1 MYVEE
6 SYPLLM
12 ADRLGLPPGRACLRG
27 AGRRRARSLV
37 ERTLIDA
44 GAGATLRLRAIR
56 VPVDLEALGN
66 VLDGRPAPRAVR
78 AARGSAEPRPPTR
91 AGARPRWAR
100 PCGGC
105 WRHNWSRSG
114 QANDERPADAVVVG
128 RSVPPQQGETAR
140 LLRGFYE
147 GLASWRPRGRGR
159 DVPGR
164 ANDR

>member
-12 ADRLGLPPGRACLRG
+12 ADRLASRRVACLRG

-56 VPVDLEALGN
+56 VPVDLEALGS
-66 VLDGRPAPRAVR
+66 VLDGGPALARFARPE
-78 AARGSAEPRPPTR
+78 AARELGRRLAQELVR
-91 AGARPRWAR
+91 GVAR

-114 QANDERPADAVVVG
+114 QATTSDPPT
-128 RSVPPQQGETAR
+128 RS
-140 LLRGFYE
+140 
-147 GLASWRPRGRGR
+147 SW
-159 DVPGR
+159 PGR
-164 ANDR
+164 YHLSRARRRGC